1 MAQPVHVPASPPRAA
16 HRPAAAR
23 ACVPRRGHD
32 AGVHLRPR
40 RAPPAASRPCACAG
54 GGPWGNASVF
64 GARGIWLAVGNTPAR
79 RSARRAMSSRTKSR
93 TFHSTRSDASTRG
106 DEHGGVWSLPN
117 GAPASESLTVRH
129 NRPLTVAPTAD
140 DAYRKH
146 AAKTAASTLFDKA
159 PAEARRLRRAS
170 HPAKCCVGVWDLSN
184 AAANGSTQR
193 SAGRPAAGLRRS
205 QSAGPARPTR
215 PARPASGSARASSIA
230 SSDRAMLL
238 AEAIGNAR
246 AQSSSPNAASPP
258 TTLPVASPSSGR
270 KASRQRGAAAADAAA
285 AARSGATAAA
295 CENAHEALRASAAES
310 VNVQLELIAQNERLA
325 CPKARRL
332 PLRCL
337 QCSQW
342 CLPGRWPAPHLH
354 LTCTSPAPP
363 LSLQERLRGEVEL
376 LQVAADGVNRT
387 NAAGRTTAAATA
399 AGRANELEL
408 IAQNAQLRCEVEQLR
423 AETEQLKVT
432 LTLSLA
438 LGLTLA
444 VALAVA
450 LTLTLT
456 LTLTVAAAAAATATA
471 AAVRRRR

>member
-1 MAQPVHVPASPPRAA
+1 M
-16 HRPAAAR
+16 
-23 ACVPRRGHD
+23 
-32 AGVHLRPR
+32 
-40 RAPPAASRPCACAG
+40 
-54 GGPWGNASVF
+54 
-64 GARGIWLAVGNTPAR
+64 AVGNTPAIAR

-215 PARPASGSARASSIA
+215 PARPASGSARASSMGATSSIA
-230 SSDRAMLL
+230 SSERAMLL

-270 KASRQRGAAAADAAA
+270 KASRQRGAAAADAA
-285 AARSGATAAA
+285 AAA

-342 CLPGRWPAPHLH
+342 CLPGRWPAPHLRH
-354 LTCTSPAPP
+354 LCPCRSGCGARSSSCRSLPMASTAPMLLAAPLLLPLLLAAPMNSSLSRRTHSCGLRSNSYSP
-363 LSLQERLRGEVEL
+363 
-376 LQVAADGVNRT
+376 
-387 NAAGRTTAAATA
+387 
-399 AGRANELEL
+399 
-408 IAQNAQLRCEVEQLR
+408 
-423 AETEQLKVT
+423 
-432 LTLSLA
+432 
-438 LGLTLA
+438 
-444 VALAVA
+444 
-450 LTLTLT
+450 
-456 LTLTVAAAAAATATA
+456 
-471 AAVRRRR
+471 RRNSSR